1 MNVETVLGDVGEP
14 IYKGGP
20 PLRSSGQAIKALEK
34 VPFHLACLANNH
46 VRDYD
51 AEGLAETIRLLHS
64 AGIKTTGASCCAEEI
79 TRPAIIEVGAITLG
93 VLNVAEGESSLPPY
107 EGAPGAASIDMAR
120 IKKQISDLKDTV
132 DFIMVI
138 PHAGR
143 EYVPAPSPYVQDI
156 YRQMIRYGAD
166 IVIGHHPHVPQGIEI
181 YRGCPIVYSLGNFA
195 FWQPAP
201 NPYQH
206 LGYMVELELKGSRL
220 ENLAVIPYKI
230 LSEGLRLLE
239 GEEEQKF
246 YSELDM
252 ISQLLYE
259 PQKVLAIWEAY
270 VDRFHTRN
278 PGTELFFSYSTPH
291 LAARTRGCFATV
303 TYSKMII
310 TILTFA
316 DDKPSKSI
324 DISTIF

>member
-1 MNVETVLGDVGEP
+1 VNVETVLGDVGDP

-20 PLRSSGQAIKALEK
+20 PLRSSGQAIKVLEE

-51 AEGLAETIRLLHS
+51 AEGLAEIIRHLRS
-64 AGIKTTGASCCAEEI
+64 VGIKTTGASCCAEEI

-120 IKKQISDLKDTV
+120 IKKQISDLKETV

-143 EYVPAPSPYVQDI
+143 EYVPALPPYVQDI
-156 YRQMIRYGAD
+156 YHQMIRYGAD

-181 YRGCPIVYSLGNFA
+181 YRGCPIVYSLGNFT
-195 FWQPAP
+195 FWQLAS

-230 LSEGLRLLE
+230 LLKGLRLLE
-239 GEEEQKF
+239 GEEEQEF
-246 YSELDM
+246 DM

-259 PQKVLAIWEAY
+259 PQKVLATWEAY
-270 VDRFHTRN
+270 VDRFYTRN
-278 PGTELFFSYSTPH
+278 PGTELVFGYSTPH
-291 LAARTRGCFATV
+291 FAARTRGCFATA

-310 TILTFA
+310 TIT
-316 DDKPSKSI
+316 
-324 DISTIF
+324 TT